1 MGNRAPPLA
10 NGNGSGKPSL
20 QDFAAPGRA
29 RSAPQHLPPDKPV
42 YTTAWIA
49 KFTADKRT
57 GKYRGREAD
66 AEAIEQDIY
75 QAQHEGR
82 IH

>member
-1 MGNRAPPLA
+1 
-10 NGNGSGKPSL
+10 
-20 QDFAAPGRA
+20 
-29 RSAPQHLPPDKPV
+29 LPPDKPV

-49 KFTADKRT
+49 KFMADKRS

-66 AEAIEQDIY
+66 ADAIERDIF

-82 IH
+82 ITA